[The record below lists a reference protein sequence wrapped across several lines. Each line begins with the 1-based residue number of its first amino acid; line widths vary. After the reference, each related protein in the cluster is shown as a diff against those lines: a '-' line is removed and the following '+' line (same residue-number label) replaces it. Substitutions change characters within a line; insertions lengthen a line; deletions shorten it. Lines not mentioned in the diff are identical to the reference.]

1 MLTPGFIIKN
11 ETIWNL
17 QLSLNQVGPLYFGV
31 IKPGETFQRSTGS
44 VYFTIRASIFL
55 DEADRITEWD
65 AILPVAAIV
74 GTVIVSAVTGG
85 AAAYAG
91 GPAYAAAAAAGVSG
105 VKGLSSAGMLAT
117 AVAASQLVNAGFK
130 AGAALIIGGVVV
142 GGGTGAAAS
151 ATVQAALKEIF
162 KKQNVSVSRAGA
174 YAGPPWPFR
183 RNVQSLSITGGPTY
197 RRTDDDKVEVVGR
210 PLRIGPT
217 QPLKP
222 FNQVRLHTDT
232 ALATS
237 DETYRF
243 LLGSNNDLVV
253 IKTGDT
259 RSGMTE
265 LYTLT
270 AQSHYQSFGTHAVTA
285 LGFTDET
292 WDFALAAN
300 RDLYAIKKSGTDS
313 GSTEVH
319 ILSADSNYQQY
330 ALQTGTGQTET
341 DDSWSFCVAN
351 NRDVIGIKR
360 NKTGSG
366 RTEVHV
372 LAADT
377 NYQRFSLQTGTA
389 LHPTDEHWD
398 FGLASNRDLYAV
410 RRWNTGTGTT
420 EVHILTSSSN
430 YANFALQTGTAL
442 EESNSHWAFAVGPTN
457 RDLYC
462 VKRKHT
468 ESETTELLVLSS
480 STL

>member
-31 IKPGETFQRSTGS
+31 IKPGEIFQRSTGS

-74 GTVIVSAVTGG
+74 GTVVISAITAG

-91 GPAYAAAAAAGVSG
+91 GPAYAAAAASGVAG

-151 ATVQAALKEIF
+151 ATVQAALREIF

-183 RNVQSLSITGGPTY
+183 RHVQSLSITGGPTY

-222 FNQVRLHTDT
+222 FSQVRLHTDT

-253 IKTGDT
+253 IKTGET

-270 AQSHYQSFGTHAVTA
+270 AQSHYQSFGTHAVTV

-300 RDLYAIKKSGTDS
+300 RDLFAIRKRGTDS

-319 ILSADSNYQQY
+319 VLSADSNYQRY
-330 ALQTGTGQTET
+330 VLQTGTGQAET
-341 DDSWSFCVAN
+341 DDSWSFCVAAD

-360 NKTGSG
+360 NKTDSG

-372 LAADT
+372 LAADGYSAASYGRT
-377 NYQRFSLQTGTA
+377 LGFRSGDQPRPLR
-389 LHPTDEHWD
+389 HPPLEHRH
-398 FGLASNRDLYAV
+398 GLDRGSHPDLGIELRQLRSAD
-410 RRWNTGTGTT
+410 RHGAGR
-420 EVHILTSSSN
+420 EQ
-430 YANFALQTGTAL
+430 FALGIRRRHRPRRLLRQTQAHRVGDDRAARVVVV
-442 EESNSHWAFAVGPTN
+442 HAVKM
-457 RDLYC
+457 R
-462 VKRKHT
+462 R
-468 ESETTELLVLSS
+468 
-480 STL
+480 